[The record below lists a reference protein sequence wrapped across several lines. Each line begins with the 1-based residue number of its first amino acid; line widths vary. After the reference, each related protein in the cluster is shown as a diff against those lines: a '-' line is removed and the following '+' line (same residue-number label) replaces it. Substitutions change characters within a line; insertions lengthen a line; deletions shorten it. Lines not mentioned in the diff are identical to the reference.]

1 MMREWPLWTMA
12 LWTVG
17 VCGFTT
23 LALVTDLRSRRIPNV
38 LTIIAFALALVFH
51 LVVSGWAGL
60 GFAAGG
66 FGVGFGVMLVLWL
79 IGGGGGGD
87 VKLMGAVG
95 SWVGVF
101 GTLFVFLGGVI
112 VAVLMTA
119 GILLGRW
126 IAPKRFAFAKVE
138 AGSAQAQTMSRR
150 GARMLIPFAV
160 PVCVATWGFVALKF
174 MTWNH

>member
-1 MMREWPLWTMA
+1 MA

-17 VCGFTT
+17 VCGFTVA
-23 LALVTDLRSRRIPNV
+23 ALVTDLRHRRIPNV
-38 LTIIAFALALVFH
+38 LTVVAFAVAIVFH
-51 LVVSGWAGL
+51 LLVSGWSGL

-95 SWVGVF
+95 SWLGVF
-101 GTLFVFLGGVI
+101 GTLSVFLGGVL

-119 GILLGRW
+119 GILVGRW
-126 IAPKRFAFAKVE
+126 LAPKKFAFAKVE
-138 AGSAQAQTMSRR
+138 PGSAQAKSMSRR
-150 GARMLIPFAV
+150 GSRTLIPFAV

-174 MTWNH
+174 LTWNH